1 MLVMRGKTWKFGDS
15 INTDLIIPSQ
25 YCWDPPDELR
35 KHAMEPV
42 NPRFASQVQEGD
54 VMVAGK
60 NFGCGSSR
68 EAAPIAIKYAGVSAV
83 VAESFSRIFFRNAIA
98 IGLPVIECSD
108 IALYSEE
115 GDMLEIDIEGAVVR
129 NITRNKTLTA
139 KPLPAEMLEVLF
151 KGGIIP
157 ILKEIAKQNE

>member
-1 MLVMRGKTWKFGDS
+1 
-15 INTDLIIPSQ
+15 
-25 YCWDPPDELR
+25 
-35 KHAMEPV
+35 MEPV
-42 NPRFASQVQEGD
+42 NPQFASQVQEGD

-60 NFGCGSSR
+60 TFGCGSIR
-68 EAAPIAIKYAGVSAV
+68 EAAPIAIKYAGISAV
-83 VAESFSRIFFRNAIA
+83 VAESFARIFFRNAVA

-108 IALYSEE
+108 IALYTEE

-129 NITRNKTLTA
+129 NITRNKTLKA
-139 KPLPAEMLEVLF
+139 KPLPAEMLEVLG